1 MHAQVAGPLL
11 AHRYASH
18 ATDSG
23 SHGSAMQ
30 SCETYSAAGCGGH
43 RLSDIEDDQK
53 AWIAEAASHH
63 GFGRVTVESGTS
75 LLWEYVRNKDGRVHD
90 SARIR
95 NDQLERRRCNVAATG
110 LSSAHDGTAG
120 AAQGT
125 AALQQG
131 MAGTLQSADVQQQ
144 AAAAEPAPEVP
155 RSVLPGSWQPAE
167 AGASVDIASA

>member
-1 MHAQVAGPLL
+1 
-11 AHRYASH
+11 
-18 ATDSG
+18 
-23 SHGSAMQ
+23 MQ